1 MAADATELKREAT
14 VEPLFG
20 SLMKFASSS
29 VGSKVV
35 MAATGL
41 GLWLFIVGHMA
52 GNLTAYLGR
61 DVFNNYAATLKGTP
75 LLLWTTR
82 LALLIGFPLHIFTA
96 IRTVQ
101 LNRAARP
108 VPYAHDPQTPAT
120 TGAKT
125 MMISGAVVLVYFIY
139 HLAHFT
145 WRITG
150 PQPTALLPNG
160 HFDAYSMMVMG
171 FQQPVI
177 ALSYIGAQL
186 LLAAHLSHGIYSL
199 FQHLGL
205 WGKRWTPWLKNAAL
219 VVGYG
224 ISLGFASIPLAV
236 LAGILKP

>member
-1 MAADATELKREAT
+1 MAAEATELKRETAA
-14 VEPLFG
+14 EPLIG
-20 SLMKFASSS
+20 SLLKFFASS
-29 VGSKVV
+29 VGAKMV

-41 GLWLFIVGHMA
+41 GIWLFVVGHMS
-52 GNLTAYLGR
+52 GNLIAYLGR
-61 DVFNNYAATLKGTP
+61 DAFNAYAATLQGTP
-75 LLLWTTR
+75 LLLWTVR

-96 IRTVQ
+96 IRSAQ

-108 VPYAHDPQTPAT
+108 VPYAHEALSPAT
-120 TGAKT
+120 TASKT
-125 MMISGAVVLVYFIY
+125 MMISGGVIFFFFIY

-145 WRITG
+145 LRVTG

-160 HFDAYSMMVMG
+160 GHDAYAMMVMG

-177 ALSYIGAQL
+177 ALAYIGAQV

-205 WGKRWTPWLKNAAL
+205 WGKRWTPWLKNASL
-219 VVGYG
+219 IVGYA

-236 LAGILKP
+236 LLGILK